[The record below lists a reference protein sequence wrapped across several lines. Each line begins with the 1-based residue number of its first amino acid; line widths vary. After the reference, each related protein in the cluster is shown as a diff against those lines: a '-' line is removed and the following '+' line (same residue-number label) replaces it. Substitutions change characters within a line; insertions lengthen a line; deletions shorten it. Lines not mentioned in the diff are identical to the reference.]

1 MPRGCNSIA
10 ALGQSQIL
18 SNPLKSG
25 FRVMTTCKWKI
36 SHHNR
41 LVPVLSGLVKAGIFS
56 TDRLL
61 AIHNRLVPI
70 LSGLVKA
77 GIFSTDRLLA
87 IPIPIGKW
95 VIRGRLVS
103 WKNNDKTFSGEHD
116 VELGE
121 KISP

>member
-1 MPRGCNSIA
+1 MLDHFPRRCNSIA

-25 FRVMTTCKWKI
+25 FRVMTTCRLKI
-36 SHHNR
+36 SHHN
-41 LVPVLSGLVKAGIFS
+41 S
-56 TDRLL
+56 
-61 AIHNRLVPI
+61 LVPI

-77 GIFSTDRLLA
+77 GIFLTDRLLA
-87 IPIPIGKW
+87 ISISIGKW
-95 VIRGRLVS
+95 VIKGRLVS
-103 WKNNDKTFSGEHD
+103 WKNDDKTFSGEHD